1 MANSKNV
8 KTQKEVEVI
17 DPATEVPHS
26 RRKPIIIISSLTLAL
41 VLIVSLI
48 IGAVRGFDF
57 DYEKKDISKY
67 IRVPENL
74 YTSYD
79 VKIDIPEVTDFDV
92 NEEII
97 KLLYDKR
104 IVPEG
109 PIYSY
114 NNVTI
119 SAGDVVYFYC
129 RGYIE
134 ENGVKKYLDGQCNF
148 SESYESIA
156 IGLGKLGEGKSVPGF
171 ESGLIGKNPQDY
183 ATFNK
188 KTSGVVEDGDIVAF
202 TYSVFSDHQ
211 ASELDKSV
219 VIDLAD
225 PTIDTRWGEGFRDFI
240 VGQNITPGKELTDDK
255 GDLIYFESGT
265 DTVYSYITINSACNV
280 DDSENEMLVVPVY
293 YPFDYDQE
301 ELRGKTGYFEMYI
314 VGVDDYGCYDFDD
327 KFITDILGVKAEDI
341 ESYAGDTLTEKYKSF
356 IRQSLEE
363 YRQISINALAEE
375 AFWEQIL
382 AGVKV
387 KKLPKREVDKMY
399 DSKMDELISAYD
411 YQISGGYYSGSLDA
425 YARSYLELGS
435 NADWKNALRKLAEEA
450 VTEKL
455 VFYYI
460 MQEEGL
466 NPSKEEYDRIYDV
479 IFSDHLQEYL
489 DYYAITEDSATY
501 EKDLARG
508 KEEVLKAYG
517 EEYFHEL
524 VIYDYVMTEIVSR
537 ANIIITAQ

>member
-1 MANSKNV
+1 MANIKNV
-8 KTQKEVEVI
+8 KSQKEI
-17 DPATEVPHS
+17 DTKEPAAEING
-26 RRKPIIIISSLTLAL
+26 RRKPIIFISSLALTL
-41 VLIVSLI
+41 VLIFSLVSCS
-48 IGAVRGFDF
+48 IGFGFN
-57 DYEKKDISKY
+57 YEKKNISKY
-67 IRVPENL
+67 IHVPEEL

-79 VKIDIPEVTDFDV
+79 VKIDIPEITDFDV

-148 SESYESIA
+148 SGSYESIA
-156 IGLGKLGEGKSVPGF
+156 VGFGKLGEGKSVPGF

-202 TYSVFSDHQ
+202 TYSVFSAHQ
-211 ASELDKSV
+211 TSELDKSV

-225 PTIDTRWGEGFRDFI
+225 PTIDARWGEGFRDFI
-240 VGQNITPGKELTDDK
+240 VGQAITPGKELIDEK

-280 DDSENEMLVVPVY
+280 DDSENEMLIVPVY
-293 YPFDYDQE
+293 YPFDYDEE

-314 VGVDDYGCYDFDD
+314 IGVDDYGCYDFNDE
-327 KFITDILGVKAEDI
+327 FITDVLEVKAENM

-356 IRQSLEE
+356 IRQTLEE

-375 AFWEQIL
+375 AFWEQVL

-387 KKLPKREVDKMY
+387 KKLPKREVDRMY
-399 DSKMDELISAYD
+399 DDKMEQLVSSYQYQSAENTF
-411 YQISGGYYSGSLDA
+411 SGSLDT
-425 YARSYLELGS
+425 YAREYLKLGS
-435 NADWKNALRKLAEEA
+435 NANWKNALRKLAEEA
-450 VTEKL
+450 VIEKL
-455 VFYYI
+455 IFYYI
-460 MQEEGL
+460 IQEEGL
-466 NPSKEEYDRIYDV
+466 TPSKEDYDRIYDV

-489 DYYAITEDSATY
+489 DYYGITEDSATY
-501 EKDLARG
+501 EKDLAKG
-508 KEEVLKAYG
+508 KEDVLDAYG
-517 EEYFHEL
+517 EEYFNEL

-537 ANIIITAQ
+537 ANIIVTTP

>member
-8 KTQKEVEVI
+8 KTQKELEAI
-17 DPATEVPHS
+17 EPATEVQRS
-26 RRKPIIIISSLTLAL
+26 RRKPVIIISSLALAL

-48 IGAVRGFDF
+48 ISAVGVFDF

-67 IRVPENL
+67 IHVPENL

-148 SESYESIA
+148 SGSYESIA

-202 TYSVFSDHQ
+202 TYSVFSAHQ
-211 ASELDKSV
+211 TSELEKSV

-240 VGQNITPGKELTDDK
+240 VGQAITPGKELTDEK

-280 DDSENEMLVVPVY
+280 DDSENEMLIVPVY
-293 YPFDYDQE
+293 YPFDYDEE

-314 VGVDDYGCYDFDD
+314 IGVDDYGCYDFNDE
-327 KFITDILGVKAEDI
+327 FITDVLKVKAEDM

-387 KKLPKREVDKMY
+387 KKLPKREVNKMY
-399 DSKMDELISAYD
+399 DSKMDELISAYE
-411 YQISGGYYSGSLDA
+411 YQISAGSYSGSLDA
-425 YARSYLELGS
+425 YARSYLGLGS
-435 NADWKNALRKLAEEA
+435 NANWKDALHKLAEEA

-455 VFYYI
+455 IFYYI
-460 MQEEGL
+460 IQEEGL

-489 DYYAITEDSATY
+489 DYYSITEDSATY
-501 EKDLARG
+501 EKDLAKG
-508 KEEVLKAYG
+508 KEEVLEAYG
-517 EEYFHEL
+517 EEYFDEL

-537 ANIIITAQ
+537 ANIILTAP